1 MATVGTTL
9 ASLDM
14 TRFGKG
20 IEHQGKRL
28 EHLVQSLIEQS
39 IEPLTFPCQAD
50 ALRVMLRT
58 PINIKIYGM
67 KVDN

>member
-9 ASLDM
+9 ASSDM
-14 TRFGKG
+14 TQFGNG
-20 IEHQGKRL
+20 IERQGKRL

-50 ALRVMLRT
+50 MLRVMLRT
-58 PINIKIYGM
+58 LI
-67 KVDN
+67 